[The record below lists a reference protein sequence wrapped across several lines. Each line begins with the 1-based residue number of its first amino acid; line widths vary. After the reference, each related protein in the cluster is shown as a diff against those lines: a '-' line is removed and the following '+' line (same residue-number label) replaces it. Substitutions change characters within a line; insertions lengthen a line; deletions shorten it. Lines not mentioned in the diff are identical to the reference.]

1 MNGGA
6 DTPPRR
12 PAEKGRVSTA
22 TARTAT
28 LLGAASSL
36 ASTFLAWS
44 YGSAFPGDLTI
55 YGYPGGAQVHVLVLA
70 AVAIALLLIEAGPLR
85 RVVTPG
91 GAGGTVRVLASGV
104 FLITAFT
111 VIAIGV
117 ELGGMIN
124 VEWGGW
130 VALLAASVFVVA
142 ARLLPADRPAVWSY
156 RLPDWVEF
164 LVIAV
169 VLGLALAAFVQAL
182 AIPEW
187 EIFLCYLVALG
198 AALAAAW
205 RLGPAAWISA
215 VGARHRGVTVT
226 AAFVVAAAFPF
237 TQGSDNHWLN
247 VMVNV
252 GIFATTAIGLNIVVG
267 LAGLLDLGYVAF
279 LGVGA
284 YVGALLSG
292 AAASSIGW
300 NPPFAVTVVIGAV
313 VTAIVGVIIGT
324 PTLRVRGDYLAIV
337 TLGFGEIFRITVNNL
352 DGSTGPQVTNGPNGI
367 PGIPDLT
374 FLGVDFG
381 RSHTVF
387 GMNLGYFA
395 NYFFLELVLIA
406 FVILV
411 FSRMNNSRLGR
422 AWLAIREDEVAAQ
435 AAGINTFRLKL
446 LAFALGATL
455 AGMAGTIQA
464 HAISSITPDS
474 YQFLNS
480 AFLVAAVVL
489 GGMGTVTGAML
500 GSVVLLLLPEKFRFF
515 QDNKLLIFGLTLV
528 LMMRFRPEGM
538 IANKR
543 RQAEFHEEEISER
556 LGREARAEGAR

>member
-1 MNGGA
+1 M
-6 DTPPRR
+6 
-12 PAEKGRVSTA
+12 
-22 TARTAT
+22 
-28 LLGAASSL
+28 
-36 ASTFLAWS
+36 
-44 YGSAFPGDLTI
+44 
-55 YGYPGGAQVHVLVLA
+55 
-70 AVAIALLLIEAGPLR
+70 
-85 RVVTPG
+85 
-91 GAGGTVRVLASGV
+91 
-104 FLITAFT
+104 
-111 VIAIGV
+111 
-117 ELGGMIN
+117 
-124 VEWGGW
+124 
-130 VALLAASVFVVA
+130 
-142 ARLLPADRPAVWSY
+142 
-156 RLPDWVEF
+156 
-164 LVIAV
+164 
-169 VLGLALAAFVQAL
+169 
-182 AIPEW
+182 
-187 EIFLCYLVALG
+187 
-198 AALAAAW
+198 
-205 RLGPAAWISA
+205 
-215 VGARHRGVTVT
+215 
-226 AAFVVAAAFPF
+226 
-237 TQGSDNHWLN
+237 
-247 VMVNV
+247 
-252 GIFATTAIGLNIVVG
+252 VG

-367 PGIPDLT
+367 PGIPDLV

-381 RSHTVF
+381 QSHTIF

-556 LGREARAEGAR
+556 LGREAQAEGAR

>member
-1 MNGGA
+1 MSGGGA
-6 DTPPRR
+6 TTEQRR
-12 PAEKGRVSTA
+12 LIDRARGRVPAT
-22 TARTAT
+22 TARAAA
-28 LLGAASSL
+28 LLGAVLSL

-44 YGSAFPGDLTI
+44 YGSAFPGNLTI
-55 YGYPGGAQVHVLVLA
+55 YGYPGGAQVYVLVLA
-70 AVAIALLLIEAGPLR
+70 LVAIVLLLLEVSPLR
-85 RVVTPG
+85 RVLAPG
-91 GAGGTVRVLASGV
+91 GTGGAVRVLASGV
-104 FLITAFT
+104 FLVTAFT
-111 VIAIGV
+111 VLAIGV
-117 ELGGMIN
+117 ELGGLIN

-130 VALLAASVFVVA
+130 VALLAAAVFVVA
-142 ARLLPADRPAVWSY
+142 GRSLPDDRPAVWSY

-169 VLGLALAAFVQAL
+169 VLGLALAAFVEAL

-187 EIFLCYLVALG
+187 EIFLCFLVALG
-198 AALAAAW
+198 GALTAAW
-205 RLGPAAWISA
+205 RLGLVSWISE
-215 VGARHRGVTVT
+215 VGTRHRGVTVT
-226 AAFVVAAAFPF
+226 AAFLVAAAFPF

-292 AAASSIGW
+292 AAASTIGW

-313 VTAIVGVIIGT
+313 ITAIVGVLIGT

-337 TLGFGEIFRITVNNL
+337 TLGFGEIFRIAVNNL

-367 PGIPDLT
+367 PGIPDLK
-374 FLGVDFG
+374 FLGIDFG
-381 RSHTVF
+381 QSHTVF

-395 NYFFLELVLIA
+395 NYFFLELVLMA

-489 GGMGTVTGAML
+489 GGMGTVTGALL

-515 QDNKLLIFGLTLV
+515 QDNKLLIFGVTLV
-528 LMMRFRPEGM
+528 LVMRFRPEGV

-543 RQAEFHEEEISER
+543 RKAEFHEEEISEE
-556 LGREARAEGAR
+556 LAEGAR